1 MREYRAS
8 SWFMS
13 IARAK
18 FWENWPKMMPRP
30 RLMVDVKLHFR
41 TRPPRHTDDISK
53 KKKKKKRGKIFNSI
67 SYSTKPNGYLKWIE
81 GGTLFLYNDR
91 ETPIRLISRMHSQ
104 SVKLLEPVR
113 SVNVQYQKSW
123 AELLPAQGGAA
134 EMTRCQRT
142 QQFSPVSLI
151 LYWVSFF
158 FFFFF
163 NIACV
168 VVVGSWSPLVRT
180 LHGQTFLID
189 S

>member
-41 TRPPRHTDDISK
+41 TRPPRHTYDISK

-104 SVKLLEPVR
+104 SIKLLEPVR

-123 AELLPAQGGAA
+123 AELLPAAA
-134 EMTRCQRT
+134 GQQRWRDANAP
-142 QQFSPVSLI
+142 SNSLPSLWFYI
-151 LYWVSFF
+151 EFHFF
-158 FFFFF
+158 FFFLKHRVCSRSRFVIPSGPHAPRPSVS
-163 NIACV
+163 N
-168 VVVGSWSPLVRT
+168 R
-180 LHGQTFLID
+180 
-189 S
+189 